1 MKVEL
6 RVEPLRVVRS
16 DGKVPGVIFGKNFV
30 PVSVQVE
37 EKDLNA
43 TVHQYGH
50 SQTFNIKLGK
60 TTHTVYIKE
69 IQRDIINPHHYLN
82 VKLQKVGKGDTIT
95 SNIPL
100 NIIGKEFVEK
110 ANVSVQLVSDSVEVE
125 FEVGKGV
132 SSIDLDISKL
142 VAGDSIR
149 VKELTIPKGLKVLA
163 NPEELILNI
172 IETKPEEVE
181 ETEEAGIEFGADPT
195 KVEAIKQKGDQ

>member
-6 RVEPLRVVRS
+6 RVEPLRVVRA

-37 EKDLNA
+37 EKDLSA
-43 TVHQYGH
+43 TVNEFGH

-69 IQRDIINPHHYLN
+69 IQRDIINAHHYLN

-95 SNIPL
+95 SHIPL

-142 VAGDSIR
+142 SAGDSIR

-181 ETEEAGIEFGADPT
+181 EPEEAGIEIGADPT